1 MAVSNS
7 NNVHKQQIDSSLRS
21 IVFVSGSDINE
32 FDAMLILRPFLTNLI
47 LDALDCLE
55 GRMRLH
61 CGYFSQNGTH
71 IRYILRDKDRYITLS
86 AYLVSSVKINK

>member
-61 CGYFSQNGTH
+61 CGYFSQNG
-71 IRYILRDKDRYITLS
+71 ITS
-86 AYLVSSVKINK
+86 GTFCVTRTGISQSNN

>member
-1 MAVSNS
+1 MYINS
-7 NNVHKQQIDSSLRS
+7 RLIYSSLRS

-61 CGYFSQNGTH
+61 CGYFSQNG
-71 IRYILRDKDRYITLS
+71 ITS
-86 AYLVSSVKINK
+86 GTFCVTRTGISQSNN